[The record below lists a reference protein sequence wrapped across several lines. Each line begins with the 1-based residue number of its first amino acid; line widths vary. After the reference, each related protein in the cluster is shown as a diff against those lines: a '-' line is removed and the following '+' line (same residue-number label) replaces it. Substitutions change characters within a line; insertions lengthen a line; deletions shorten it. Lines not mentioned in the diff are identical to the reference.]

1 MGFYASRDVE
11 VMELASEGYNPY
23 SIATMLNVPV
33 IEVFSILNR
42 EDMDYEVYDQEE
54 PVPYNEDY
62 A

>member
-11 VMELASEGYNPY
+11 VMELANEGYNPY